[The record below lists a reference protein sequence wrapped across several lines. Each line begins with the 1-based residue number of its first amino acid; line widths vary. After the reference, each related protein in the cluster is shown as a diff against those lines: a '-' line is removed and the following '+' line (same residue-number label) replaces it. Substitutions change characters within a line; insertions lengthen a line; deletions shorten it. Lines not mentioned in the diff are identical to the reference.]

1 MMNSRT
7 AIKAI
12 LCLCGAAVVLSQG
25 CLRADPA
32 TMKAE
37 EEQALR
43 SVQSQLDDATIAKLM
58 AEGSNWLAATRGDR
72 NMKDCHTFGY
82 TNLPTVMKLG
92 NPWLGVDQP
101 DGCYM
106 QVAVPFRFPR
116 LSVVYLDVF
125 LWLDH
130 AQGQP
135 LTLGN
140 TNIIMLET
148 SHRK

>member
-1 MMNSRT
+1 MNSRT
-7 AIKAI
+7 TIKTI
-12 LCLCGAAVVLSQG
+12 LCLCGTAVMLSQG

-43 SVQSQLDDATIAKLM
+43 SVQSQLDNATIAKLM
-58 AEGSNWLAATRGDR
+58 AEGSNWLAATRVDR
-72 NMKDCHTFGY
+72 NMKDPHTFGY
-82 TNLPTVMKLG
+82 TNLPTAMMLG
-92 NPWLGVDQP
+92 RPCLGVDQP
-101 DGCYM
+101 YGCYM
-106 QVAVPFRFPR
+106 QVAVPVRFPR
-116 LSVVYLDVF
+116 LSLVYVDVF

-130 AQGQP
+130 APGQL

-140 TNIIMLET
+140 TNIIMLEV

>member
-1 MMNSRT
+1 MNSRT
-7 AIKAI
+7 AIKTI

-58 AEGSNWLAATRGDR
+58 AEGSNWLAATKVDR
-72 NMKDCHTFGY
+72 NMRFCHKSGY
-82 TNLPTVMKLG
+82 TNLPTTMRIGDPCLG
-92 NPWLGVDQP
+92 FDHSGGNL
-101 DGCYM
+101 M
-106 QVAVPFRFPR
+106 RVAVPMRFRKF
-116 LSVVYLDVF
+116 SVVYVDVY
-125 LWLDH
+125 LRLDH

-140 TNIIMLET
+140 TNIIMFEV

>member
-1 MMNSRT
+1 MVV
-7 AIKAI
+7 

-25 CLRADPA
+25 CLRVDPA

-72 NMKDCHTFGY
+72 NMKDRHMFGY
-82 TNLPTVMKLG
+82 MDLPTATKLG
-92 NPWLGVDQP
+92 RPRLDFDQP
-101 DGCYM
+101 YGCYM
-106 QVAVPFRFPR
+106 QVAVPVRFRM
-116 LSVVYLDVF
+116 LSLVYVDVY
-125 LWLDH
+125 LWLDR
-130 AQGQP
+130 APGQL

-140 TNIIMLET
+140 TNIIMLEV
-148 SHRK
+148 SRPRR